1 LERERWNGRVGA
13 APSNWGKR
21 TNGGSG
27 QAICHHSQGDFSVG
41 LSWRPNA
48 IYLYARRTV
57 RNPPNHPPTPKHL
70 VHQSQARPLGN
81 LQPCA
86 CPFARP
92 PVEICRDSQP
102 DFRTVAFMVDAVIT
116 SKGRWTLRTADS
128 SALRLSLARFEG
140 LEYRHSLFC
149 EATVRNP
156 PKIARL
162 RSTTHQTVSHQYADA
177 FAAQRASRSTM
188 LKANFCT
195 F

>member
-1 LERERWNGRVGA
+1 
-13 APSNWGKR
+13 
-21 TNGGSG
+21 
-27 QAICHHSQGDFSVG
+27 
-41 LSWRPNA
+41 
-48 IYLYARRTV
+48 
-57 RNPPNHPPTPKHL
+57 
-70 VHQSQARPLGN
+70 
-81 LQPCA
+81 
-86 CPFARP
+86 
-92 PVEICRDSQP
+92 
-102 DFRTVAFMVDAVIT
+102 MVDAVIT

-188 LKANFCT
+188 LKPTSALSEIHQLIMTLPSPSQNVLHSNENHILLISIVLLPFPRFVACT
-195 F
+195 ARPLNLSLLSPRTTSTHPIQLCLPTRPPLAPRMAQPRGAIPSY